1 MLKRLPIHF
10 SKLSFIIG
18 LGLWCS
24 VASSAILS
32 PGSSITLSGTTSTI
46 DPDLA
51 GTIIHEYLIGF
62 EVTDPSGDTLLTG
75 NYLDRVIRSNNTNQ
89 LIFSGR
95 IQDLAVTSEN
105 SLGIYDWL
113 VTGFSGY
120 QTDVDYR
127 SDDIGD
133 LAPDQATRL
142 NDGNDILFDFPTEL
156 EPPESSLFSSIA
168 TDAARFDLSGSAF
181 FGIEDFVNDT
191 DYLLELNGIAAPSP
205 VPLPAAFWLFGSA
218 MIGLIGFQ
226 RQRRKE

>member
-51 GTIIHEYLIGF
+51 GTVIHENLIGF
-62 EVTDPSGDTLLTG
+62 EVTDSSGDTLLTG
-75 NYLDRVIRSNNTNQ
+75 NYLDRVVRSYNTNQ

-95 IQDLAVTSEN
+95 IQDLAVTNEN

-120 QTDVDYR
+120 LTDVDYR
-127 SDDIGD
+127 SDDLGD
-133 LAPDQATRL
+133 LAPDMASRL

-168 TDAARFDLSGSAF
+168 TDAALFDLSGSAL

-191 DYLLELNGIAAPSP
+191 DYLLELDGIAAPSP